1 MPEAETFDL
10 NRLGNLIRTE
20 LKLDPSSVIDAETKL
35 VGGDHDLDSLD
46 ILMLVTAIEKECGV
60 KIPDES
66 IGREVFESV
75 GTLHRF
81 IVGRG
86 A

>member
-1 MPEAETFDL
+1 MSEPLAIDVDQICE
-10 NRLGNLIRTE
+10 LIRTE
-20 LKLDPSSVIDAETKL
+20 LELDPAAKIDESTRL

-46 ILMLVTAIEKECGV
+46 ILMLVTAIEKKCGI

-66 IGREVFESV
+66 IGREAFETV
-75 GTLHRF
+75 GSLIAF
-81 IVGRG
+81 IRERS